1 MSECHKSPI
10 LFIGG
15 TGVLATEAK
24 GMFPSTT
31 IYDDQDVEQIEGLP
45 DNAPHRHV
53 DLTIVQADQQ
63 GYVRAHIVLP
73 GTIWGIASNP
83 LVAAGIQNPY
93 SQQIPGLIRA
103 SLDRKQAG
111 MVGKGLA
118 IWPDVNI
125 EDVANLYMKLFDT
138 IMTKQDTVG
147 HGREGFYFGENG
159 EHTWYSI
166 SKEIA
171 SVLFQEGISQS
182 DEPTSFSKEELIQY
196 WGSEIPRMQAI
207 VMVAT
212 RVAVQT
218 DLFLSD
224 GSQLKVQA
232 T

>member
-1 MSECHKSPI
+1 
-10 LFIGG
+10 
-15 TGVLATEAK
+15 
-24 GMFPSTT
+24 
-31 IYDDQDVEQIEGLP
+31 
-45 DNAPHRHV
+45 
-53 DLTIVQADQQ
+53 
-63 GYVRAHIVLP
+63 
-73 GTIWGIASNP
+73 
-83 LVAAGIQNPY
+83 
-93 SQQIPGLIRA
+93 
-103 SLDRKQAG
+103 
-111 MVGKGLA
+111 
-118 IWPDVNI
+118 
-125 EDVANLYMKLFDT
+125 MKLFDT

-196 WGSEIPRMQAI
+196 WGSEVRFIIYYSLSFAVLIKIPRMQAI

-224 GSQLKVQA
+224 GSQRKVQA